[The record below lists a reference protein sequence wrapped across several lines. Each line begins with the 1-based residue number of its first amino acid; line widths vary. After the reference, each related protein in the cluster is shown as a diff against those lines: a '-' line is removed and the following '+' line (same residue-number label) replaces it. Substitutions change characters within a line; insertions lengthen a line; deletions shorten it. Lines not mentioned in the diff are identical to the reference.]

1 MTNRKEEKM
10 EEMVLNE
17 ERQKK
22 VDYLLNCERYGFDEL
37 VLVMELLRGEGGC
50 PWDIEQTHKSIRK
63 DFIEET
69 YEVIEAI
76 DTEDP
81 VLLREELG
89 DVLLQ
94 VAFHSQIE
102 REEGR
107 FDIYDVTND
116 ICVKLIHRH
125 PHVFGEVKV
134 NNSDDVLVNWDKIKG
149 EEKHRETLT
158 DKLRAIPPMLP
169 ALMRAQ
175 KVGKKASFFDFE
187 TADAVFDKLYEEIE
201 EVREAMKSGNEE
213 QVAEEIGDLLLT
225 VTSLARKAK
234 VDSEEALSYATD
246 KFIDRFEKVENFVNS
261 KGQRVEE
268 LTMPELDAVWDEL
281 KHKN

>member
-1 MTNRKEEKM
+1 MT
-10 EEMVLNE
+10 NE
-17 ERQKK
+17 ERIEK
-22 VDYLLNCERYGFDEL
+22 VNYLINAERYGFDDL
-37 VLVMELLRGEGGC
+37 VLVMELLRAEGGC

-76 DTEDP
+76 DTDDP

-134 NNSDDVLVNWDKIKG
+134 NNSEDVLVNWDKIKG
-149 EEKHRETLT
+149 EEKHRDTLT

-201 EVREAMKSGNEE
+201 EVREAMKRGDQDDIN
-213 QVAEEIGDLLLT
+213 EEIGDLLLT

-234 VDSEEALSYATD
+234 TDSELALTNATN
-246 KFIDRFEKVENFVNS
+246 KFIDRFEKVEKYVNS
-261 KGQRVEE
+261 QNKNVEE
-268 LTMPELDAVWDEL
+268 LSMKELDAVWDEL
-281 KHKN
+281 KHQK

>member
-1 MTNRKEEKM
+1 MMNRMTKEER
-10 EEMVLNE
+10 EE
-17 ERQKK
+17 K
-22 VDYLLNCERYGFDEL
+22 VAYLLSKAGYDFGDL
-37 VLVMELLRGEGGC
+37 VLVMELLRSEGGC

-76 DTEDP
+76 DNEDP

-116 ICVKLIHRH
+116 ICAKLIHRH
-125 PHVFGEVKV
+125 PHVFGEVQV

-201 EVREAMKSGNEE
+201 EVREAMKRGE
-213 QVAEEIGDLLLT
+213 QDDINEEIGDLLLT

-234 VDSEEALSYATD
+234 TDSEEALCHATD
-246 KFIDRFEKVENFVNS
+246 KFIDRFEKVEKFVNS
-261 KGQRVEE
+261 EGKNVEE
-268 LTMPELDAVWDEL
+268 LSMTELDRVWDRL
-281 KHKN
+281 KHSEQ

>member
-1 MTNRKEEKM
+1 MTR
-10 EEMVLNE
+10 E
-17 ERQKK
+17 ERQEKIS
-22 VDYLLNCERYGFDEL
+22 YLLSAEKYGFEDL
-37 VLVMELLRGEGGC
+37 VLVMELLRSEGGC
-50 PWDIEQTHKSIRK
+50 PWDMEQTHKSIRK

-76 DTEDP
+76 DTDDP

-107 FDIYDVTND
+107 FDIHDVAND
-116 ICVKLIHRH
+116 VCAKLIHRH

-149 EEKHRETLT
+149 EEKHRDTLT

-201 EVREAMKSGNEE
+201 EVRAAMRSGSQEDID
-213 QVAEEIGDLLLT
+213 EEIGDLLLT

-234 VDSEEALSYATD
+234 CDSELALTNATN
-246 KFIDRFEKVENFVNS
+246 KFIDRFEKVEKYVNS
-261 KGQRVEE
+261 QGKNVEE
-268 LTMPELDAVWDEL
+268 MTMPELDAVWDEI
-281 KHKN
+281 KHAK

>member
-1 MTNRKEEKM
+1 MNHMAKNERDEKV
-10 EEMVLNE
+10 E
-17 ERQKK
+17 
-22 VDYLLNCERYGFDEL
+22 YLLNKKNYDFEDLIL
-37 VLVMELLRGEGGC
+37 VVKLLRSEGGC
-50 PWDIEQTHKSIRK
+50 PWDMEQTHKSIRK

-76 DTEDP
+76 DTDDP

-94 VAFHSQIE
+94 VTFHAQIE
-102 REEGR
+102 TEEGR
-107 FDIYDVTND
+107 FDIHDVAND
-116 ICVKLIHRH
+116 ICAKLIHRH

-134 NNSDDVLVNWDKIKG
+134 ENSAEVLVNWDKIKG
-149 EEKHRETLT
+149 EEKQRITLT

-201 EVREAMKSGNEE
+201 EIRDAMKNGS
-213 QVAEEIGDLLLT
+213 QSDVDEEIGDLLLT
-225 VTSLARKAK
+225 VTSLARKTK
-234 VDSEEALSYATD
+234 TDSELALTNATN
-246 KFIDRFEKVENFVNS
+246 KFIDRFEKVEKTVISQGKN
-261 KGQRVEE
+261 VEE
-268 LTMPELDAVWDEL
+268 MTMAELDAVWDSI
-281 KHKN
+281 KHEK